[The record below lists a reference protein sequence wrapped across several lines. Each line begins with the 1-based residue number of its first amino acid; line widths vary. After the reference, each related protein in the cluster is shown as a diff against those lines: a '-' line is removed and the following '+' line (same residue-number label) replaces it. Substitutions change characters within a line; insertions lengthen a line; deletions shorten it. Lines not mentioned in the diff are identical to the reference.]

1 MSYLQKLKAFLEA
14 CFSLWAV
21 IEFLWDDIFLQV
33 FCIKWCQNHWAPD
46 MLYKFFEGEYASN
59 KKTGSITENKERL
72 KTVIPK
78 KKNR

>member
-1 MSYLQKLKAFLEA
+1 
-14 CFSLWAV
+14 
-21 IEFLWDDIFLQV
+21 
-33 FCIKWCQNHWAPD
+33 

-78 KKNR
+78 KNIGRKCRLK